1 MLIKNVLFPVV
12 VVVYDDVVV
21 VVVVALKRNGMRIL
35 LKFAEA

>member
-12 VVVYDDVVV
+12 VVVYDVV